1 MHLHPRVWLASA
13 ALLAGGFT
21 PGLARSQGWTTL
33 EPLTELRQEIGV
45 AALDG
50 NVYAVG
56 GFRED
61 RTTTST
67 VEVYNPRTDSWTTVQ
82 PLPVAVNHPAA
93 AASGGKLY
101 VLGGYRGPGLEN
113 PTDAL
118 QVYDPV
124 AQMWALKAPMPSARG
139 GLATAAIGGKIYAVG
154 GAAEAAAGDV
164 AAYDP
169 ATDSWTVLEPLSTPR
184 DHLGAGVVDGK
195 IFAVGGRDG
204 RSFTLTTVEA
214 YDPATNQW
222 QQLPPLPTGRSGHG
236 VAVLGGCLYAFGGE
250 GNGQELTG
258 VFAEVEVFNAVIAA
272 WTSLAP
278 MPTPRHGM
286 GAAAVGK
293 RIFLPGGATVAGF
306 GATDTHE
313 ALAVPSCG

>member
-1 MHLHPRVWLASA
+1 VNLHPRVWLASA
-13 ALLAGGFT
+13 ALLAGGLVR
-21 PGLARSQGWTTL
+21 GHAQNQGWTTL
-33 EPLTELRQEIGV
+33 APLDEPRQEIGV

-61 RTTTST
+61 RTTTAT
-67 VEVYNPRTDSWTTVQ
+67 AEVYDPRTDSWTTVQ

-93 AASGGKLY
+93 AANGGKLY
-101 VLGGYRGPGLEN
+101 VLGGYRGPGLRN
-113 PTDAL
+113 ATDAL
-118 QVYDPV
+118 QVYDPA
-124 AQMWALKAPMPSARG
+124 AQTWTLKASMPSARG
-139 GLATAAIGGKIYAVG
+139 GLAAVAIGGKVYAVG
-154 GAAEAAAGDV
+154 GAAEAAVGDA

-169 ATDSWTVLEPLSTPR
+169 ATDSWTTLEPLPTPR

-195 IFAVGGRDG
+195 LFAVGGRDG
-204 RSFTLTTVEA
+204 SSFTLTTVEV
-214 YDPATNQW
+214 YDPATNRW

-250 GNGQELTG
+250 GNGQDLTG
-258 VFAEVEVFNAVIAA
+258 VFAEVEGFNAARVT

-286 GAAAVGK
+286 GAAAVAD

-313 ALAVPSCG
+313 AFTAPGCG